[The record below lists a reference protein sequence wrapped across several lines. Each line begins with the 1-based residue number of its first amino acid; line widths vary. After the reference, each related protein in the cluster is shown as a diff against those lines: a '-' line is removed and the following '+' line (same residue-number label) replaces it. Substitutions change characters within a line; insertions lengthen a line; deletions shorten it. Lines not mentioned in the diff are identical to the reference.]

1 MQKLPE
7 REKSKRMASLRL
19 TLPFLKP
26 YIKELSFASLALIFT
41 SGITLLIGQGLKLIV
56 DTGFSKGDA
65 DLLNKSVLLFIGIL
79 LFLALGTFV
88 RFYLVTWVGER
99 VTADI
104 RLAVFNKVIMLHP
117 GFFELNESREIQTR
131 ITADTAILQTVVGA
145 SVSIAFRNILILTG
159 GAVFLFITNTRL
171 TLIAVFCI
179 PLVLLPLFFFGR
191 RVRKLSR
198 ATQDE
203 YAKMGAYVGESL
215 QSIKTVHASNHQG
228 TDKKRFQSL
237 VESAFGKA
245 VQQTR
250 QRAFLMTTV
259 IFLVFGSIAGM
270 FWSGGH
276 DVLSGRITSGELL
289 AFVFYAMMIGSAVGA
304 LSEVVSDLQKA
315 AGAAERLMELLH
327 AENKIVSPETSH
339 SPGKKNHSCI
349 SLKNV
354 TFAYDTRKDQP
365 ALRGITLTIN
375 PGETLALVGPSGAGK
390 TTLFDLLLRFY
401 DPQQGSILFD
411 DQPISQLDLEEY
423 RTQLAIVPQNPTL
436 FSATVAENISYSHPL
451 ATHEMI
457 KQAAREAYAHDFIK
471 ELPEGYDTYLG
482 ESGSQLSGG
491 QRQRLTIAR
500 ALLRD
505 PAILLLDEATNSLD
519 AESEDIVQKAITALM
534 KNRTTVII
542 AHRLATVRNA
552 DRIAVM
558 EQGVIVAIGTHQ
570 TLLKSCP
577 LYKRLATLQFRE

>member
-1 MQKLPE
+1 M
-7 REKSKRMASLRL
+7 
-19 TLPFLKP
+19 
-26 YIKELSFASLALIFT
+26 
-41 SGITLLIGQGLKLIV
+41 
-56 DTGFSKGDA
+56 
-65 DLLNKSVLLFIGIL
+65 
-79 LFLALGTFV
+79 
-88 RFYLVTWVGER
+88 
-99 VTADI
+99 
-104 RLAVFNKVIMLHP
+104 
-117 GFFELNESREIQTR
+117 
-131 ITADTAILQTVVGA
+131 
-145 SVSIAFRNILILTG
+145 
-159 GAVFLFITNTRL
+159 
-171 TLIAVFCI
+171 
-179 PLVLLPLFFFGR
+179 
-191 RVRKLSR
+191 
-198 ATQDE
+198 
-203 YAKMGAYVGESL
+203 
-215 QSIKTVHASNHQG
+215 
-228 TDKKRFQSL
+228 KRFQSL